1 MTQPTAPIAWTN
13 GHVTV
18 RLYQL
23 ETGVWRVETTQGH
36 VVEAWT
42 HSYPTEAVARSAARH
57 AATAFRQWGTPRAIE
72 VEDERLRFRVRNL
85 LNSRLDT
92 RQQLADTEAA
102 IDAIADL
109 NLWGQTALIA
119 A

>member
-1 MTQPTAPIAWTN
+1 MTHPTTPLAWTN

-36 VVEAWT
+36 VVEAWS

-57 AATAFRQWGTPRAIE
+57 AATAFREWGTPRAIE
-72 VEDERLRFRVRNL
+72 VEDERLRLIVRDL
-85 LNSRLDT
+85 LNLRRDT
-92 RQQLADTEAA
+92 RRELGDVEAA
-102 IDAIADL
+102 IDALEDL
-109 NLWGQTALIA
+109 NTWGALALIA